1 MVDRAMDSRPPAD
14 ILEAVARHTNARQQP
29 AAWKWQSLTTTNP
42 ATRIA
47 IDGRSWILKKSRDG
61 RKDEILSRLFDEYG
75 IPHHQ
80 AIRVGAHWVLMRDAG
95 AYTLESMP
103 REFYSLALFAQLG
116 RLAASALLVGMRDRK
131 LGNIA
136 ANVEAGLAPALS
148 HIDYEGAFRAG
159 LVNRVLRPKKYYR
172 YLLTRLL
179 FDVARRFEERDV
191 RAAFALFLDA
201 FCEEWDRL
209 QRLRPSSQLRKGM
222 LLREQIM
229 LRTGRKTRRAR
240 ALMESAFTDLV
251 DGHSN

>member
-1 MVDRAMDSRPPAD
+1 MDSRPPAD
-14 ILEAVARHTNARQQP
+14 VLEAVASHTNAKQQP
-29 AAWKWQSLTTTNP
+29 AEWKWQSLTTTNP

-80 AIRVGAHWVLMRDAG
+80 AIRVGAHWVLMCDAG
-95 AYTLESMP
+95 EHTLESMP
-103 REFYSLALFAQLG
+103 HESYSVALFAQLG

-136 ANVEAGLAPALS
+136 ANVEAESMPALS
-148 HIDYEGAFRAG
+148 HIDYEGAFRTG

-179 FDVARRFEERDV
+179 FDVAARFEERDV
-191 RAAFALFLDA
+191 RAAFPLFLDA
-201 FCEEWDRL
+201 FCAEWERL
-209 QRLRPSSQLRKGM
+209 RRLRPSPELWEKM
-222 LLREQIM
+222 LLRERIT
-229 LRTGRKTRRAR
+229 LRTGRGKRRAR
-240 ALMESAFTDLV
+240 ALMEGAFTDLI
-251 DGHSN
+251 DGHTN